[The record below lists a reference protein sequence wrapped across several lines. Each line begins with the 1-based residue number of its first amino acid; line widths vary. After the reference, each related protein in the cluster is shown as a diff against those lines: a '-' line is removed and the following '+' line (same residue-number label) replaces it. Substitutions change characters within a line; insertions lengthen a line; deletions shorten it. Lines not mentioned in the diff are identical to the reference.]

1 MDKYKYADAKREAS
15 RQAELTAP
23 IDKKKKTKDVV
34 KKSNE
39 AWSGKAERK
48 ELAAERRKKRK
59 IRSDA
64 KIVAARGDDNS
75 DSDDGVEV
83 DWKDLVKEKKKQKT
97 ADVTGFDD
105 L

>member
-1 MDKYKYADAKREAS
+1 MDEYKYVDAKREAV
-15 RQAELTAP
+15 RVAELSAP

-34 KKSNE
+34 KKSND
-39 AWSGKAERK
+39 AWSGKVERK
-48 ELAAERRKKRK
+48 ELASERRKKRK

-75 DSDDGVEV
+75 DSDEGVEV
-83 DWKDLVKEKKKQKT
+83 DWKDLVKEKKKQKK
-97 ADVTGFDD
+97 ADVTAFDD